1 MDFDR
6 LTEIQQLALLT
17 PHLAAGLQ
25 KEASFR
31 NLSFSGV
38 AQLPVFGICF
48 QMYWQLIV
56 QVAQQL
62 GQLRG
67 RWGLTVSMWALLW
80 WRLPLGCHVPLE
92 TGSH

>member
-38 AQLPVFGICF
+38 AQLPELLATYCPGSPT
-48 QMYWQLIV
+48 
-56 QVAQQL
+56 A
-62 GQLRG
+62 
-67 RWGLTVSMWALLW
+67 WAVEG
-80 WRLPLGCHVPLE
+80 PLGTDCFHLGSCLVAVA
-92 TGSH
+92 TGLPRSS